1 MTDLKQL
8 VGTSDQQIVYHH
20 MHIQLYVSINLKKKY
35 FLEFHTLNFAWLKLT
50 EFNTQYTSG

>member
-20 MHIQLYVSINLKKKY
+20 MHIQLYASIYLKLKKKIKKFY
-35 FLEFHTLNFAWLKLT
+35 ICNGRLWLTK
-50 EFNTQYTSG
+50 FNTQYTGS